1 MGKCKPTRSALF
13 ATRRRTAIGAALAL
27 ALILPAQAAMA
38 VRPFEPLPAVPDAR
52 LAAMRG
58 GFTQSGLDM
67 FFGITREVLVNGEV
81 VATTQLVVAN
91 LDRLAAGGL
100 PSIETIGN
108 ALLLVQSGAGNVAP
122 GVTIPDASALMNS
135 LAAPGSAPA
144 AQSVANAGPA
154 SMGAASAPSAP
165 QGAQTPTPAATAPQT
180 GVPSLAPAT
189 ANTPSASTAAPT
201 MTAGSPPNPSL
212 PPAAALASGRAPVT
226 VMPQSVAG
234 QIIMLPDAAAIVTAV
249 QNSVNDQLIQTR
261 TQIDA
266 TLNALSALR
275 SGAFAAALQTQLQG
289 GIRP

>member
-1 MGKCKPTRSALF
+1 M
-13 ATRRRTAIGAALAL
+13 
-27 ALILPAQAAMA
+27 LPAQAAIA
-38 VRPFEPLPAVPDAR
+38 VKPFEPLPAVADAQ

-58 GFTQSGLDM
+58 GFMQNGLEM
-67 FFGITREVLVNGEV
+67 FFGITREVLVNGQV
-81 VATTQLVVAN
+81 IATTQLVIGN

-100 PSIETIGN
+100 PSVQTIGN

-122 GVTIPDASALMNS
+122 GVTIPAASALTS

-154 SMGAASAPSAP
+154 SMAAASAPSAP
-165 QGAQTPTPAATAPQT
+165 QGAQTPTPATTAPQT

-189 ANTPSASTAAPT
+189 ASTPSASTAAPA
-201 MTAGSPPNPSL
+201 MTAASPPNPSL
-212 PPAAALASGRAPVT
+212 PPAAALASGGAPVT
-226 VMPQSVAG
+226 TMPMNVAG
-234 QIIMLPDAAAIVTAV
+234 QIIVLPNAAAIITAV

-275 SGAFAAALQTQLQG
+275 SGAFAAALQAQLQS